1 MKKSEEDR
9 NFAKKGDSKMDN
21 QQNQTDNILEQ
32 EIPAPT
38 EENSADIRP
47 TPAPATAVQSIAA
60 KLLRPKALIALIA
73 ACIVIIVGAIAI
85 SANTD
90 KSVINS
96 ALDNMVDRI
105 GDEELFTALDKGM
118 KQGRYSFTIGK
129 DSELLQRY
137 DYESGELVN
146 IAEEIKLDIW
156 MSSGKKGK
164 GVARLTAL
172 DEDLSCYLS
181 EEGVYFDTSLL
192 SDAYGITFEKLSKQ
206 IEDSD
211 LFDDIF
217 EDDSF
222 DLGDGAT
229 GVAGVNSFAFDTYVA
244 ICENIDKYSD
254 DTEKILNK
262 YVKFLKN
269 ELYKNAEKE
278 TVNES
283 GNRVVTLTLDEE
295 AISDTVKAFFEKAAK
310 DKSLIE
316 YLDTYFSLEE
326 LELNDYD
333 NWKEL
338 LKDNDV
344 CEDICDGI
352 ESVSFKIKIEVAASS
367 MLHNM
372 KSLKVTV
379 SAEGAKVAFTVDM
392 SEKDT
397 ISAKLTSS
405 YSGNTQTL
413 FKLKYTTSKE
423 GFKLIL
429 DMDDASVSINFVEKE
444 GGKYKMTVSTESSSL
459 WSGTTKTEAVITGKY
474 ENNRKHFLFSIDK
487 VTVDT
492 ETSYDDDDDDDD
504 DDWGWGD
511 SDDDEEESTE
521 KTLDITF
528 EIVYKDTMPDF
539 PSKAKNILDLEDEDV
554 DGILDEL
561 REWMDENSEDE
572 DKGYIVQV
580 LEALFQNIGSADS
593 DFDY

>member
-1 MKKSEEDR
+1 
-9 NFAKKGDSKMDN
+9 MDNQQN

-32 EIPAPT
+32 EIPTPT
-38 EENSADIRP
+38 EENPAEFQP
-47 TPAPATAVQSIAA
+47 TPAPTTPLQGIAA

-73 ACIVIIVGAIAI
+73 ACIVIIVGAVAI

-118 KQGRYSFTIGK
+118 KQGRYSFTIGE

-137 DYESGELVN
+137 DYESGEIVN

-156 MSSGKKGK
+156 MSSSKKGK
-164 GVARLTAL
+164 SVARLTAL

-181 EEGVYFDTSLL
+181 EEGMYFDTSLL
-192 SDAYGITFEKLSKQ
+192 SDAYGITFEKLSQQ

-229 GVAGVNSFAFDTYVA
+229 AVAGINSFVFDTYVA
-244 ICENIDKYSD
+244 IFENFDKCSD
-254 DTEKILNK
+254 DTEKIANK
-262 YVKFLKN
+262 YVKFFKN

-283 GNRVVTLTLDEE
+283 GSRIVTLTLDEK

-326 LELNDYD
+326 LDLDDYD

-338 LKDNDV
+338 LKDRDI
-344 CEDICDGI
+344 CEDVCDGI

-379 SAEGAKVAFTVDM
+379 SAEGAKVALAIDM

-413 FKLKYTTSKE
+413 LKLKYTTSKE
-423 GFKLIL
+423 GFKLSL
-429 DMDDASVSINFVEKE
+429 DVSDNSVNVSFVKKDNS
-444 GGKYKMTVSTESSSL
+444 KYKMTVATESSSY
-459 WSGTTKTEAVITGKY
+459 WGGTSKAEVVITGKY
-474 ENNRKHFLFSIDK
+474 ESNRKHFLFSVNK
-487 VTVDT
+487 VSVDT
-492 ETSYDDDDDDDD
+492 ETTYDDDD

-511 SDDDEEESTE
+511 FDDDEEESVE
-521 KTLDITF
+521 KILDVTF

-554 DGILDEL
+554 DDILDEL

-572 DKGYIVQV
+572 NKGFIVQV
-580 LEALFQNIGSADS
+580 LETIFQNTEGDP
-593 DFDY
+593 DY